1 MKPVLIVPGKS
12 SGKKS
17 ASPVGL
23 EASDLA
29 FMDQALELAAAA
41 ELAGEVPIGAL
52 VVNAQGE
59 VMGRGY
65 NRTRLDADPT
75 AHAEMV
81 ALREAGWRMANP
93 RLNGCTLYATI
104 EPCAMCAGALIQARI
119 ARLVY
124 GASDPKSGALHSA
137 PSLAAHP
144 ALNHEFTVIAGVR
157 AQACGARLSEFFR
170 RCRARQASPPEPA
183 ATD

>member
-1 MKPVLIVPGKS
+1 MKPVLNVPGKS
-12 SGKKS
+12 AGKNS
-17 ASPVGL
+17 VSPAGS

-29 FMDQALELAAAA
+29 YMDQALELAAAA

-52 VVNAQGE
+52 VINERGE
-59 VMGRGY
+59 VIGRGY

-81 ALREAGWRMANP
+81 ALREAAWRAANP
-93 RLNGCTLYATI
+93 RLTGCTLYATI

-124 GASDPKSGALHSA
+124 GAPDPKAGALHSV

-144 ALNHEFTVIAGVR
+144 ALNHEYAVIAGVR

-170 RCRARQASPPEPA
+170 RCRARQASPAEPA